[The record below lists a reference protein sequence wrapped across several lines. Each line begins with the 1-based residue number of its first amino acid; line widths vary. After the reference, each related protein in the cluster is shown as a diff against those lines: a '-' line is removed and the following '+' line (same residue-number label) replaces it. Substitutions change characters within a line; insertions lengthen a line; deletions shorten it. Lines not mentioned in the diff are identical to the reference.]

1 MPKKT
6 RTRSQSRARA
16 PKDMLGNFDDPDYL
30 KLKIEMTK
38 ADNDQKNSKMKQIF
52 DKACEHWI
60 VNKRE
65 ADKWEQECN
74 KLDEN
79 LNQLKMDN
87 FGMSTKI
94 EELESSITNILKE
107 NQQHSEENEETKTK
121 LILAEKKIEEL
132 ETVKTSMNR
141 KLKEDAETKKYY
153 DELLADTDKEIS
165 EYKERIKQNN
175 KHIKELKEQV
185 TELEGMIGE
194 QVHLKDR
201 VGKLEDENS
210 GLKLTIT
217 SLNKTIED
225 LKSHDINEIRNMYN
239 LTDDLDITVDNTPLV
254 QLRKSLVFQ
263 NSCSEK
269 TLSDELYE
277 NTQVENAIDL
287 DITTSQDFIVRSPKT
302 KTTNKTLTQPV
313 KITTPIQQPSRP
325 PTSPLPQAQPPSQV
339 QPLPHAE
346 PVTLHSSSTSSQFKC
361 MLIGDSHAR
370 ELKTH
375 LENTGNKQCN
385 YFVKCSPG
393 ASFTKLQADPKIIL
407 GENDF
412 MILLGGTNDIFKT
425 PVLDIEQH
433 LIQTL
438 RVNSTQMKTI
448 VVSIPFRYSKPS
460 VNKHIKLVN
469 KKIRTVV
476 DTFKNSVFFDIN
488 RRINKK
494 HYANDKFHL
503 NRSGKIKLSEGLNK
517 IINKKSI
524 FEDKNK
530 GPTDTQNKKINTKA
544 SQENHSRQNRT
555 ENEDKNKNKKISY
568 SMPKKTRTR
577 SQSRARAPKDMLGNF
592 DDPDYLKLKIEM
604 TKADNDQKNSKMKQI
619 FDKACEHWIVNKR
632 EADKWEQECNKLDE
646 NLNQL
651 KMDNFGMSTKIEEL
665 ESSITNILK
674 ENQQQSEENEE
685 TKTKLILAEKK
696 IEELETV
703 KTSMN
708 RKLKEDA
715 ETKKYYDE
723 LLADTDKEISEYKER
738 IKQNNK
744 HIKELKEQVTELEG
758 MIGEQVHLKDRVGK
772 LEDENSGLKLT
783 ITSLNKTI
791 EDLKSHDINEI
802 RNMYNLTDDL
812 DITVDNT
819 PLVQL
824 RKSLVFQN
832 SCSEKTLSDEL
843 YENTQVENAI
853 DLDIT
858 TSQDFIVRSPKTKT
872 TNKTLTQ
879 PVKITTPIQQP
890 SRPPTSPLPQAQP
903 PSQVQPLPHA
913 EPVTLHSS
921 STSSQFKC
929 MLIGDSHARELK
941 THLENTGNKQC
952 NYFVKCSPGAS
963 FTKLQADPKIIL

>member
-1 MPKKT
+1 
-6 RTRSQSRARA
+6 
-16 PKDMLGNFDDPDYL
+16 
-30 KLKIEMTK
+30 
-38 ADNDQKNSKMKQIF
+38 
-52 DKACEHWI
+52 
-60 VNKRE
+60 
-65 ADKWEQECN
+65 
-74 KLDEN
+74 
-79 LNQLKMDN
+79 
-87 FGMSTKI
+87 
-94 EELESSITNILKE
+94 
-107 NQQHSEENEETKTK
+107 
-121 LILAEKKIEEL
+121 
-132 ETVKTSMNR
+132 
-141 KLKEDAETKKYY
+141 
-153 DELLADTDKEIS
+153 
-165 EYKERIKQNN
+165 
-175 KHIKELKEQV
+175 
-185 TELEGMIGE
+185 
-194 QVHLKDR
+194 
-201 VGKLEDENS
+201 
-210 GLKLTIT
+210 
-217 SLNKTIED
+217 
-225 LKSHDINEIRNMYN
+225 MYN

-476 DTFKNSVFFDIN
+476 DAFKNSVFFDIN

-555 ENEDKNKNKKISY
+555 ENEDKNKNKKALY
-568 SMPKKTRTR
+568 SHVLQSNQHQQKQPTTKTKDVSIPNNLTNKVVPVNHKRAKIQPRQTQR
-577 SQSRARAPKDMLGNF
+577 HHASDLPPPTDRVNMSQSR
-592 DDPDYLKLKIEM
+592 PDRQSSLSV
-604 TKADNDQKNSKMKQI
+604 Q
-619 FDKACEHWIVNKR
+619 
-632 EADKWEQECNKLDE
+632 ADK
-646 NLNQL
+646 
-651 KMDNFGMSTKIEEL
+651 
-665 ESSITNILK
+665 
-674 ENQQQSEENEE
+674 
-685 TKTKLILAEKK
+685 
-696 IEELETV
+696 
-703 KTSMN
+703 
-708 RKLKEDA
+708 
-715 ETKKYYDE
+715 
-723 LLADTDKEISEYKER
+723 
-738 IKQNNK
+738 
-744 HIKELKEQVTELEG
+744 
-758 MIGEQVHLKDRVGK
+758 
-772 LEDENSGLKLT
+772 
-783 ITSLNKTI
+783 
-791 EDLKSHDINEI
+791 
-802 RNMYNLTDDL
+802 
-812 DITVDNT
+812 
-819 PLVQL
+819 
-824 RKSLVFQN
+824 
-832 SCSEKTLSDEL
+832 
-843 YENTQVENAI
+843 
-853 DLDIT
+853 
-858 TSQDFIVRSPKTKT
+858 
-872 TNKTLTQ
+872 
-879 PVKITTPIQQP
+879 
-890 SRPPTSPLPQAQP
+890 SPLPP
-903 PSQVQPLPHA
+903 PSVPMFYNGVNMSGVRSTQAFHPVTACQPGIPFIPPHVPVRAYGMPPVSCVAAAPPMVPSHNNVIPSCPPILHYNPNLQNFATCSSFSPSYSFSPSPSSPFYSSFPSPSYSSFPTPSSPSPSYSSFPTPSSPSYSSFPSPSYSSFPTPSSPSPSYSSSPSPSYSSFPSFTTPLPFS
-913 EPVTLHSS
+913 ESEFLNS
-921 STSSQFKC
+921 
-929 MLIGDSHARELK
+929 
-941 THLENTGNKQC
+941 
-952 NYFVKCSPGAS
+952 
-963 FTKLQADPKIIL
+963 

>member
-165 EYKERIKQNN
+165 EYKERIKKNN

-185 TELEGMIGE
+185 TELEGVIGE

-476 DTFKNSVFFDIN
+476 DAFKNSVFFDIN

-555 ENEDKNKNKKISY
+555 ENEDKNKNKKALY
-568 SMPKKTRTR
+568 SHVLQSNQHQQKQPTTKTKDVSIPNNLTNKVVPVNHKRAKIQPRQTQR
-577 SQSRARAPKDMLGNF
+577 HHASDLPPPTDRVNMSQSR
-592 DDPDYLKLKIEM
+592 PDRQSSLSV
-604 TKADNDQKNSKMKQI
+604 Q
-619 FDKACEHWIVNKR
+619 
-632 EADKWEQECNKLDE
+632 ADK
-646 NLNQL
+646 
-651 KMDNFGMSTKIEEL
+651 
-665 ESSITNILK
+665 
-674 ENQQQSEENEE
+674 
-685 TKTKLILAEKK
+685 
-696 IEELETV
+696 
-703 KTSMN
+703 
-708 RKLKEDA
+708 
-715 ETKKYYDE
+715 
-723 LLADTDKEISEYKER
+723 
-738 IKQNNK
+738 
-744 HIKELKEQVTELEG
+744 
-758 MIGEQVHLKDRVGK
+758 
-772 LEDENSGLKLT
+772 
-783 ITSLNKTI
+783 
-791 EDLKSHDINEI
+791 
-802 RNMYNLTDDL
+802 
-812 DITVDNT
+812 
-819 PLVQL
+819 
-824 RKSLVFQN
+824 
-832 SCSEKTLSDEL
+832 
-843 YENTQVENAI
+843 
-853 DLDIT
+853 
-858 TSQDFIVRSPKTKT
+858 
-872 TNKTLTQ
+872 
-879 PVKITTPIQQP
+879 
-890 SRPPTSPLPQAQP
+890 SPLPP
-903 PSQVQPLPHA
+903 PSVPMFYNGVNMSGVRSTQAFHPVTACQPGIPFIPPHVPVRAYGMPPVSCVAAAPPMVPSHNNVIPSCPPILHYNPNLQNFATCSSFSPSYSFSPSPSSPFYSSFPSPSYSSFPTPSSPSPSYSSFPTPSSPSYSSFPSPSYSSFPTPSSPSPSYSSSPSPSYSSFPSFTTPLPFS
-913 EPVTLHSS
+913 ESEFLNS
-921 STSSQFKC
+921 
-929 MLIGDSHARELK
+929 
-941 THLENTGNKQC
+941 
-952 NYFVKCSPGAS
+952 
-963 FTKLQADPKIIL
+963 